1 MIANEPLI
9 RVGILDRYPLVR
21 GIFLSPFTVNGI
33 TMTDGPFE
41 VIPEGETLLMLDG
54 SGRRLASGREIGCI
68 AGRNGRFLLRDVTI
82 GIRFHWERKQDQT
95 FEGGLRFALRK
106 DGTVV
111 AINDILLE
119 DYLSSVISSEMSAE
133 APLEF
138 LKAHAITSRSWLVAM
153 LDRAQQGKP
162 PQAPP
167 GGPDADGEIVRWYTR
182 EDHDLYDVCADDHC
196 QRYQGVSAII
206 TAIAH
211 EAVAATRGQFLVFEG
226 EVCDARFYKSCGGR
240 TEEFQ
245 NAWED
250 TVVPYLTSISD
261 SQAYRDPIGTEEA
274 AAAWILSQPEA
285 YCNTKDPALLK
296 QVLPAYDRETT
307 DFFRWTVVFRRQE
320 LEEILR
326 ERSGVDIGTLVD
338 LVPLHRGPSGRITR
352 LRIVGSGRTLVVG
365 KELEI
370 RRWLSRSHLYSSA
383 FIPEIVRGSDGLPVT
398 ITLRGAGWGH
408 GVGLCQIGAAAM
420 CAKGFSAA
428 EVVTHYFPG
437 AQVRRVY

>member
-1 MIANEPLI
+1 MISQEPLI
-9 RVGILDRYPLVR
+9 RVGILDRYRSVH
-21 GIFLSPFTVNGI
+21 GVFLCPFTINGAA
-33 TMTDGPFE
+33 TAEGPFE
-41 VIPEGETLLMLDG
+41 VLPEGERLVLRDG
-54 SGRRLASGREIGCI
+54 SGRTLISGREIGCI
-68 AGRNGRFLLRDVTI
+68 AGRSARFLLRDVTI
-82 GIRFHWERKQDQT
+82 GIQFHWERRQDQT
-95 FEGGLRFALRK
+95 FEGGLRFVLRE
-106 DGTVV
+106 DGTVA

-119 DYLSSVISSEMSAE
+119 DYLRSVISSEMSAE

-153 LDRAQQGKP
+153 LERSRQGRVFQK
-162 PQAPP
+162 PP
-167 GGPDADGEIVRWYTR
+167 GGPDANGEIVRWYTR

-196 QRYQGVSAII
+196 QRYQGVSAIV
-206 TAIAH
+206 TAVAN
-211 EAVAATRGQFLVFEG
+211 EAVASTRGQFLVFGG
-226 EVCDARFYKSCGGR
+226 EICDARFYKACGGR

-250 TVVPYLTSISD
+250 TFVPYLTSTSD
-261 SQAYRDPIGTEEA
+261 SPEHHGPVAAEEA

-285 YCNTKDPALLK
+285 YCNTRDRALLR

-307 DFFRWTVVFRRQE
+307 DFFRWAVSYRRE
-320 LEEILR
+320 DLEEILR
-326 ERSGVDIGTLVD
+326 DRSGFDIGSLVD

-352 LRIVGSGRTLVVG
+352 LRVVGSRRTLVVG

-383 FIPEIVRGSDGLPVT
+383 FLVQIERGSDGLPVT

-420 CAKGFSAA
+420 CAKGFSAEA
-428 EVVTHYFPG
+428 VVTHYFPG
-437 AQVRRVY
+437 AEVQRIY